1 MLYSNEEILK
11 ALYEILNITKNDLKL
26 LLTVDHPPENYF
38 TKIDKKMSTI
48 KDLSELIQEYE
59 SKIVIRTFY

>member
-26 LLTVDHPPENYF
+26 LLTVDHPPKNYF
-38 TKIDKKMSTI
+38 TKIDKEMSTI

-59 SKIVIRTFY
+59 SKIVIQTFY